1 MKRLFLVSLITLM
14 LIVPM
19 ALTAQVTV
27 QKFNHS
33 GEFASFSHSDPS
45 STLQLTVSRQFDT
58 GTGVNASINYFAS
71 SFSADFTS
79 FTFTQIV
86 GTIPGSTFVGQSTQ
100 SLVLTLDT
108 SQLDPSAFNQTCTV
122 DLNTFIETCG
132 PGASGS
138 ISLSFQENGAQRT
151 RVLALAEEITVGN
164 MTTRIHQRSDNST
177 ANFSG
182 TIFGTSVS
190 GTDGT
195 VGVNHNSSLEY
206 IRN

>member
-1 MKRLFLVSLITLM
+1 MKRLFWVPLLILM
-14 LIVPM
+14 LMVPM

-45 STLQLTVSRQFDT
+45 STVRLTVSREFDT
-58 GTGVNASINYFAS
+58 GTGVNASIDYFAS
-71 SFSADFTS
+71 SFSAGFTS

-86 GTIPGSTFVGQSTQ
+86 GTMPGSAFTGASTQ
-100 SLVLTLDT
+100 NLVLTLDT
-108 SQLDPSAFNQTCTV
+108 SQLDPSTINQTCTV
-122 DLNTFIETCG
+122 DLNTFIEACG
-132 PGASGS
+132 PGLSGT
-138 ISLSFQENGAQRT
+138 ISLSFHENDALRT

-164 MTTRIHQRSDNST
+164 ITTRIHQRSDNST

-182 TIFGTSVS
+182 TVFGTSVS
-190 GTDGT
+190 GADGT
-195 VGVNHNSSLEY
+195 VGVNHNSSVEY